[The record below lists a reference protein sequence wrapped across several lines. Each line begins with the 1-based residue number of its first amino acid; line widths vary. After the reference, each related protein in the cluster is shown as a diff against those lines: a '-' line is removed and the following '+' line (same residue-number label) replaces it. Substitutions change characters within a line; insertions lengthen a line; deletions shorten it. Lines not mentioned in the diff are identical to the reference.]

1 MNNSISASM
10 YQRESEKAPS
20 PIFLIDGEPCHLWL
34 SQRLAKIEINTPEY
48 FIDVDVKTLVTA
60 QAWLINNDEMATAW
74 NRITP
79 SYVGLTTIVP
89 LLICD
94 SDVDFSCIVFVVE
107 QEVSNDFIYWNRFGF
122 SMDHSRN
129 EVGGT
134 VKWLQTSC
142 KAIFRKTEYIDALK
156 KFEAI
161 CSEEWV

>member
-10 YQRESEKAPS
+10 HQREGEKAPS
-20 PIFLIDGEPCHLWL
+20 PIFLIDGEPYHLWL
-34 SQRLAKIEINTPEY
+34 SQKLGEIDIYTPEY
-48 FIDVDVKTLVTA
+48 FIDVDIKNLVPA
-60 QAWLINNDEMATAW
+60 QAWLINDDEMKTAW
-74 NRITP
+74 GRIYP
-79 SYVGLTTIVP
+79 SYVGLNTIVP

-107 QEVSNDFIYWNRFGF
+107 QEVSDDFIYWNRFGF

-134 VKWLQTSC
+134 VKWLQKTC
-142 KAIFRKTEYIDALK
+142 KAVFRKTEYLDALK
-156 KFEAI
+156 KFETI